1 MTKPN
6 LPPPIASLID
16 HLAAFPNVVAITR
29 RRAGRMEHEAP
40 RAGWDLGLYY
50 QGEFDPESITEVP
63 GTTRAPGDQGRM
75 RNSAAALTI
84 EGLAVNVRYRN
95 IDDVNHWIHEAQAGR
110 FEVDGAPGHLA
121 GIPTY
126 TLAAE
131 IALDE
136 VVAGSL
142 ETAIDYPDRLASQG
156 ATRWRHHAKS
166 SLDHAND
173 RAAHG
178 DLAGVMGHLARAFVE
193 VAHARLCEAR
203 EWTLNEKEILERAE
217 LAHLNQI
224 LTALNTDPVT
234 LTQRVLQA
242 RTLLLD

>member
-6 LPPPIASLID
+6 LPPPLASLID

-29 RRAGRMEHEAP
+29 RRAGRVKHEP
-40 RAGWDLGLYY
+40 PHAGWELGLYY
-50 QGEFDPESITEVP
+50 QGEFDPESITELP
-63 GTTRAPGDQGRM
+63 GTERAPGDRGRM
-75 RNSAAALTI
+75 RNGAAALII
-84 EGLAVNVRYRN
+84 EGFAVNVRYRN
-95 IDDVNHWIHEAQAGR
+95 IDDVNHWINEARAGR

-131 IALDE
+131 LALDE

-142 ETAIDYPDRLASQG
+142 ETAIDYPNRLASKG

-178 DLAGVMGHLARAFVE
+178 DLAGVMGHLARACVE

-217 LAHLNQI
+217 LAHMNQI